1 MNFLQTAILYA
12 LARLREP
19 STWVGIGAVLSMI
32 GIHIPPE
39 ASGVVTKIVDALS
52 IIVTQVYT
60 LIPLVAFLVS
70 IFLPDRSASLKK
82 AVDGMQTQ
90 LGQEN
95 VAKD

>member
-1 MNFLQTAILYA
+1 MVFLQSVIPYV

-19 STWVGIGAVLSMI
+19 STWLGIGAVLSMV
-32 GIHIPPE
+32 GIHVPPE
-39 ASGVVTKIVDALS
+39 TSGVVTKIVDSLS

-60 LIPLVAFLVS
+60 LIPLVTFLIS

-82 AVDGMQTQ
+82 TVDGMQAQ